1 MHNTVAPRA
10 GRRGVVV
17 GILGGMG
24 PMATVEAYRRI
35 VLATPARRDQD
46 HLHVIIDADP
56 SVPDRTLAIIDGGP
70 DPRPWLG
77 ASAARLVAA
86 GAEIIC
92 MPCNT
97 AHAFYP
103 WLQDRVPVPI
113 IHMVDEV
120 AADATRVGA
129 RIVGLLSTQGTIATG
144 IYSDTLTRA
153 GLECRMPSDAAQSRV
168 DEAIALVKAGDVGM
182 RPAELFAEAYLG
194 AGFSTYSS
202 AVFNFVPAL
211 AVEFYK
217 ALRAG
222 NRARCEEILRGFFY
236 PFMALRGRNKGYAVS
251 AIKAGVRQK
260 GFQAG
265 AVRPPLTDLTR
276 EEEDILAQ
284 LVAYWA

>member
-1 MHNTVAPRA
+1 M
-10 GRRGVVV
+10 V

-182 RPAELFAEAYLG
+182 RPAELFAEAAGGLTADGADVIVLG
-194 AGFSTYSS
+194 CTEISLLRD
-202 AVFNFVPAL
+202 AL
-211 AVEFYK
+211 ARSFLVVD
-217 ALRAG
+217 ALQSMVDRTV
-222 NRARCEEILRGFFY
+222 RL
-236 PFMALRGRNKGYAVS
+236 ALAEHTPSR
-251 AIKAGVRQK
+251 
-260 GFQAG
+260 
-265 AVRPPLTDLTR
+265 L
-276 EEEDILAQ
+276 
-284 LVAYWA
+284 